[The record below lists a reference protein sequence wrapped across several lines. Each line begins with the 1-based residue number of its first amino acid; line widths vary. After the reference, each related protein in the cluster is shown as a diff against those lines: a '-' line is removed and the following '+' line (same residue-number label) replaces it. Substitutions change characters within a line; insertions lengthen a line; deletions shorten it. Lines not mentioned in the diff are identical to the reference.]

1 MLPSASTTLG
11 VPKLFSIAV
20 FIAVTSEAVVP
31 NVVAIPSTTVFMS
44 ANAAVGSGR
53 AAISAYSPVG
63 LPSASAGTPTA
74 SFII

>member
-11 VPKLFSIAV
+11 APKLFSIAV
-20 FIAVTSEAVVP
+20 FISVTSEAVVP

-44 ANAAVGSGR
+44 STVMSIPATSLYN
-53 AAISAYSPVG
+53 PVG
-63 LPSASAGTPTA
+63 LPPASAGTPTA